1 MLYEIEDER
10 QESEQ
15 CDFEVNLE
23 DGHID
28 DNSDLDANIDEQ
40 IADEVWLEGYHQR
53 REENNKRMA
62 ELDICRNG
70 SKPVTSW

>member
-1 MLYEIEDER
+1 MPYEIEDER
-10 QESEQ
+10 QESEK
-15 CDFEVNLE
+15 CDLE

-28 DNSDLDANIDEQ
+28 DNSDLDANIDEP

-62 ELDICRNG
+62 ELDICWNG
-70 SKPVTSW
+70 SMPVTSW